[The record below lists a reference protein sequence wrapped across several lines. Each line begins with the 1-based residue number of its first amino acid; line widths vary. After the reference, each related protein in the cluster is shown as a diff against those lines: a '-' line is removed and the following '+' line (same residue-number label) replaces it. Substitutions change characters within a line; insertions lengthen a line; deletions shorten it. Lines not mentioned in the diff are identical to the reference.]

1 MKELFLRLYNG
12 DMSAREEI
20 ISNNMKL
27 VYYLVHKSGFDNT
40 EDNYQIGLVGLI
52 RAVDTFDIYSSY
64 SFSTYAAKCIKNELN
79 MYYRSYYKEKAE
91 YILDAP
97 NYKTSNEPLIE
108 YISDGIDI
116 TSNVDSKSFSEV
128 LMRLVTSIDNERDKK
143 ILNLYLGLNG
153 KNYRQKDIADIFG
166 LDKSTVG
173 RLIKKYLELFKI
185 YVSELG
191 TGDKPIS
198 IKERFKDYSSF
209 KLRYLIR
216 SLSDEDRSL
225 ALKRLDNAD
234 KSLSE
239 EEILRLYKDIL
250 PEISNSFKNVNAEKK
265 LFRRVKRDIVALISL
280 MDIHRNQVKDII
292 TDSSDYERKE
302 LLGLIG
308 IGRAVLDSD
317 NYTES
322 SNKVI
327 EYVKKEIDKNVL
339 VTDDILYKC
348 ARIVQ
353 KGATSFIDSLIASGE
368 DKNILETYYYDL
380 KSKID
385 SGREAS
391 KANAII
397 GKSINSQI
405 DFIDDYVVNKKVYE
419 RVLDFIES
427 SKYKKLLEVLYTNE
441 LSIYVM
447 LKGLCG
453 KVYDKQDI
461 AYYFG
466 ITVKEVDDTYAKVS
480 KIVREYKLEDKT
492 HVSVGFKKEY
502 KNML

>member
-1 MKELFLRLYNG
+1 MT
-12 DMSAREEI
+12 REEI

-40 EDNYQIGLVGLI
+40 EDNYQIGLIGLI

-97 NYKTSNEPLIE
+97 NNKTSKEPLIE

-128 LMRLVTSIDNERDKK
+128 LTRLVTSIDNERDKK

-216 SLSDEDRSL
+216 TLSDEDRSL
-225 ALKRLDNAD
+225 VLKRLDNAD

-239 EEILRLYKDIL
+239 EEILRFYKDIL

-308 IGRAVLDSD
+308 IGRAVFKYS
-317 NYTES
+317 TPSTISPES

-405 DFIDDYVVNKKVYE
+405 DFIDDYVVNKEVYE

-466 ITVKEVDDTYAKVS
+466 ITIEEVDDTYAKVS

>member
-1 MKELFLRLYNG
+1 MKELFLRFYNG

-52 RAVDTFDIYSSY
+52 RAVDTFDIYSNY

-97 NYKTSNEPLIE
+97 NNKTSKEPLIE
-108 YISDGIDI
+108 YISDGVDI
-116 TSNVDSKSFSEV
+116 TSNIDSKSFSEV
-128 LMRLVTSIDNERDKK
+128 LTRLVTSIDNERDKK

-216 SLSDEDRSL
+216 TLSDEDRSL
-225 ALKRLDNAD
+225 VLKRLDNAD

-280 MDIHRNQVKDII
+280 MDIHGNQVKDII

-308 IGRAVLDSD
+308 IAVLDSD

-427 SKYKKLLEVLYTNE
+427 SKYKKLLEVLHTNE

-466 ITVKEVDDTYAKVS
+466 ITIEEVDDTYAKVS

>member
-1 MKELFLRLYNG
+1 M
-12 DMSAREEI
+12 D
-20 ISNNMKL
+20 
-27 VYYLVHKSGFDNT
+27 
-40 EDNYQIGLVGLI
+40 
-52 RAVDTFDIYSSY
+52 
-64 SFSTYAAKCIKNELN
+64 
-79 MYYRSYYKEKAE
+79 
-91 YILDAP
+91 
-97 NYKTSNEPLIE
+97 
-108 YISDGIDI
+108 
-116 TSNVDSKSFSEV
+116 
-128 LMRLVTSIDNERDKK
+128 
-143 ILNLYLGLNG
+143 
-153 KNYRQKDIADIFG
+153 
-166 LDKSTVG
+166 
-173 RLIKKYLELFKI
+173 
-185 YVSELG
+185 
-191 TGDKPIS
+191 

-216 SLSDEDRSL
+216 TLSDEDRSL
-225 ALKRLDNAD
+225 VLKRLDNAD

-280 MDIHRNQVKDII
+280 IDIYRNQVKNII

-391 KANAII
+391 KVNAII
-397 GKSINSQI
+397 GKSISNQI
-405 DFIDDYVVNKKVYE
+405 DFIDDYVVNKEVYE
-419 RVLDFIES
+419 RTTENRSLFQATRPPYHS
-427 SKYKKLLEVLYTNE
+427 SSAQV
-441 LSIYVM
+441 
-447 LKGLCG
+447 
-453 KVYDKQDI
+453 
-461 AYYFG
+461 
-466 ITVKEVDDTYAKVS
+466 
-480 KIVREYKLEDKT
+480 
-492 HVSVGFKKEY
+492 
-502 KNML
+502 